1 MTLNL
6 GELTEEQAAAF
17 KKAVKE
23 DFAREPKHTKENMEV
38 WPDDATAEEVEHI
51 IKGNAND

>member
-1 MTLNL
+1 M
-6 GELTEEQAAAF
+6 AF